1 MRFIL
6 LFLLCSLQLSA
17 QQYLSKEGYVRFF
30 SEAPMENIEAENHQ
44 VAGVIDLRSGEFAFR
59 LKIEDFQFE
68 NALMQEHFNENY
80 LESDLYPLSTFTG
93 MIEGLGDL
101 DLSYQQ
107 EVEVTGEMLMHGVKH
122 ILTLNSTVSLKAEK
136 LKLTADFPIRLADY
150 QIDIPKLVFYNIAEV
165 LDVSIQMSLSKLK

>member
-1 MRFIL
+1 MRFIF

-44 VAGVIDLRSGEFAFR
+44 VAGVIDLPSGEFAFR

-101 DLSYQQ
+101 DLSNQQ
-107 EVEVTGEMLMHGVKH
+107 EVEVTGEMLMHGVKQM
-122 ILTLNSTVSLKAEK
+122 LTLTATISMKSEELE
-136 LKLTADFPIRLADY
+136 LTANFPIRLVDY
-150 QIDIPKLVFYNIAEV
+150 QIEIPKLVFYNIAEV
-165 LDVSIQMSLSKLK
+165 VDVSIQMNLSKLK